1 MNSKKYFTLPHI
13 NQKSSFHHL
22 MNQLRTSNIEK
33 NWHLLAGGDREGLY
47 ECFDLFYDDL
57 FRLGVSLYRDVD
69 LVQGCINELFLEL
82 WKIRDRLKDVQNIQQ
97 YVITIFKRILYKA
110 TNGTKVVEFDE
121 ASHMEITQSSYEE
134 MLIATQTDEGIKAK
148 LQVAMKQL
156 SGRQMQLVQM
166 RYYEGR
172 GFKEMAEATGLTER
186 TIYNTL
192 HNALQVLRKEMD

>member
-1 MNSKKYFTLPHI
+1 
-13 NQKSSFHHL
+13 
-22 MNQLRTSNIEK
+22 MNQLRTSKIEK

-57 FRLGVSLYRDVD
+57 FKLGVSLYRDVD

-82 WKIRDRLKDVQNIQQ
+82 WKIRDRLKEVQNIQQ

-110 TNGTKVVEFDE
+110 TNGTKVVEFNE
-121 ASHMEITQSSYEE
+121 AAHMEISQSSYEE

-192 HNALQVLRKEMD
+192 HNALQVLRKEMDSV